1 MPLLMMRKLKASM
14 KKSAVIIAFTILF
27 VYGGV
32 CTPSKEKANYIV
44 HMAKSEMPSIFTHH
58 SHWFQSTLRSVS
70 PSAQILYSYD
80 TAVHGFF
87 TSLTAKEVQL
97 LSNQTGILKIS
108 SDKKYQLFTTRS
120 PQFLGLER
128 IHATF
133 PALSN
138 RSMEEIIVG
147 VIDTGVWPESKSFDD
162 TGYGAIPSTWKGFC
176 ETSIDFPI
184 SSCNKKLIGA
194 RFYLKGFEADVGRPI
209 NETKET
215 RSPRDNH
222 GHGTH
227 TASTAVGSPVGN
239 ASLFG
244 YASGTARGMAPG
256 ARVAIYKVGWERGN
270 VLESDIIAAIDQA
283 IADKVNVLS
292 LSIGFIALQYYED
305 IIAIGAFA
313 AMEHGIMVSC
323 AGGNSGPESSSITNV
338 APWITTVGAS
348 TIDRDF
354 PAYITLGN
362 NQNFIGVS
370 LYNGS
375 SLPETSV
382 SFIYAGN
389 ASLLDHDEEHK
400 ASQCMSGSLAKEKVI
415 GKIVMCESS
424 KETSGPEQGN
434 TVKSLGAL
442 GMVLVNFAVEGEE
455 LLAEPHVLPTIVV
468 KFKDGEAIKKYLF
481 SSDPNKSMAKIVSG
495 GTKFGV
501 EVSPVVAGFSS
512 RGPNLITPQILKQDL
527 IAPGVN
533 ILAAFTR
540 NDSIANE
547 DWDSRRADFNIY
559 SGTSVACPHVSGIA
573 ALIMSI
579 HPDWSPAAIRS
590 ALMTTAYPAYKNGK
604 TLLDGFNK
612 KPATPFDFGAG
623 HVDPI
628 LALRPGLV
636 YDLTVDDYLSFLCA
650 LNYSA
655 ADIETVVQ
663 RKYSCDIKKHY
674 SVTNLNY
681 PSFAVVFEERME
693 VVKHRRILTNVGAAG
708 TYKVSVQSNASAVNV
723 TVEPQVLRFE
733 KDEKKSYVVTFTST
747 RTSSERDSFGSLE
760 WSNENTVV
768 RSPITFSW
776 KKHKTD

>member
-1 MPLLMMRKLKASM
+1 MQASM

-44 HMAKSEMPSIFTHH
+44 HMAKSETPSIFTHH

-80 TAVHGFF
+80 RAVHGFF

-108 SDKKYQLFTTRS
+108 PDKKYQLFTTRS

-133 PALSN
+133 PAFSN

-162 TGYGAIPSTWKGFC
+162 TGYGAIPSTWKGIC
-176 ETSIDFPI
+176 ETSTDFPI

-194 RFYLKGFEADVGRPI
+194 RFFLKGFEADKGRRI
-209 NETKET
+209 NATEET
-215 RSPRDNH
+215 RSPRDND

-227 TASTAVGSPVGN
+227 TASTAVGSPVRN

-256 ARVAIYKVGWERGN
+256 ARVAIYKVGWERGH

-283 IADKVNVLS
+283 IADKVNILS
-292 LSIGFIALQYYED
+292 LSFGIISLDYYED
-305 IIAIGAFA
+305 IMAIGTFA

-323 AGGNSGPESSSITNV
+323 AGGNYGPGSSSITNV

-362 NQNFIGVS
+362 NQNFTGVS

-375 SLPETSV
+375 SLPDTSV

-389 ASLLDHDEEHK
+389 ASLLDHDEEYK
-400 ASQCMSGSLAKEKVI
+400 ASQCMSGSLAKEKVT
-415 GKIVMCESS
+415 GKIVMCES
-424 KETSGPEQGN
+424 GIPNAPEQGN

-442 GMVLVNFAVEGEE
+442 GMVLANLALQGEE

-468 KFKDGEAIKKYLF
+468 SYKTGEAIKKYLF
-481 SSDPNKSMAKIVSG
+481 SSDPTKSMAKIVSER
-495 GTKFGV
+495 TKFGV
-501 EVSPVVAGFSS
+501 EVSPAVARFSG
-512 RGPNLITPQILKQDL
+512 RGPNLITPQILKPDL

-540 NDSIANE
+540 NDSPANE
-547 DWDSRRADFNIY
+547 NWDSRRVDFNIY
-559 SGTSVACPHVSGIA
+559 SGTSMACPHISGIA

-579 HPDWSPAAIRS
+579 YPDWSPAAIRS

-604 TLLDGFNK
+604 ALLDNDSK

-623 HVDPI
+623 HVDPV
-628 LALRPGLV
+628 LALHPGLV

-655 ADIETVVQ
+655 ANIETVVQ

-674 SVTNLNY
+674 SITNLNY

-693 VVKHRRILTNVGAAG
+693 VVKHMRILTNVGAAG
-708 TYKVSVQSNASAVNV
+708 TYKVSVQSNLSLVNV
-723 TVEPQVLRFE
+723 TVEPQVLRFK
-733 KDEKKSYVVTFTST
+733 KDEKKSYVVTFST
-747 RTSSERDSFGSLE
+747 TTRSERDSFGSLE

-776 KKHKTD
+776 KKLKKA